1 MLWLKAWG
9 AALLA
14 VGVLDALWLGW
25 LARGFYVR
33 ELGDLMTPQVR
44 ALPALLF
51 YLGYPAGLVTL
62 LLWPRPDAMGEAVLR
77 AALIGL
83 LVYGTYD
90 LTNMATLRH
99 WSLRLALVEYFPE
112 VGQRE
117 LQEST
122 GRRRDMTQAEVEA
135 ADAFLRAVTE
145 R

>member
-51 YLGYPAGLVTL
+51 
-62 LLWPRPDAMGEAVLR
+62 
-77 AALIGL
+77 
-83 LVYGTYD
+83 
-90 LTNMATLRH
+90 
-99 WSLRLALVEYFPE
+99 
-112 VGQRE
+112 
-117 LQEST
+117 
-122 GRRRDMTQAEVEA
+122 
-135 ADAFLRAVTE
+135 
-145 R
+145 

>member
-99 WSLRLALVEYFPE
+99 WSLRLALVDIAWGML
-112 VGQRE
+112 V
-117 LQEST
+117 S
-122 GRRRDMTQAEVEA
+122 A
-135 ADAFLRAVTE
+135 AAGAAAFATTRP
-145 R
+145 

>member
-51 YLGYPAGLVTL
+51 YLSYPAGLVTL

-99 WSLRLALVEYFPE
+99 WSLRLALVDIAWGTL
-112 VGQRE
+112 V
-117 LQEST
+117 S
-122 GRRRDMTQAEVEA
+122 A
-135 ADAFLRAVTE
+135 AAGAAAFAATRP
-145 R
+145 